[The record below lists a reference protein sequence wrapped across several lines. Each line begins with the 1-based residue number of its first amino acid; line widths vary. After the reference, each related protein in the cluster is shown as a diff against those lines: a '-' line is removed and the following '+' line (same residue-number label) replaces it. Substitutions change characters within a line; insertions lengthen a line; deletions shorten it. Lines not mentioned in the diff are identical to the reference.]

1 MSILGVNDVLGA
13 YQYANRT
20 QKAAASG
27 TSFTEQLQET
37 GKSGGVNFAELA
49 ATKAAGTVTGQS
61 FEEMM
66 KGKYPEMKIHQV
78 DASKIPSGRWCR
90 TDFPFEKFFDDNVDY
105 DEVVNWKPSGAAP
118 AMNSKEC
125 QARYQSTFG
134 KKSVLVPPA
143 LQEKMDNDPALAQKV
158 ANTVDAFIKQSQMP
172 PKAVSVLISLD
183 ENGEIANWTT
193 CTEGGFMG
201 PSEKE
206 LRMLAKRKR
215 EKEEKAAE
223 YERIAKENAIKRKL
237 REQQEDERYYKT
249 TSIAREAVSAAYEN
263 NIMGAT
269 GILQ

>member
-1 MSILGVNDVLGA
+1 MDFGLTGKVGGYYLAERYQKSVTGKSEGV
-13 YQYANRT
+13 
-20 QKAAASG
+20 
-27 TSFTEQLQET
+27 SFTE
-37 GKSGGVNFAELA
+37 LA
-49 ATKAAGTVTGQS
+49 AAKMARQESVSGMS

-66 KGKYPEMKIHQV
+66 KGKYPEMKIRQV
-78 DASKIPSGRWCR
+78 DASKIPSGIWCR

-158 ANTVDAFIKQSQMP
+158 ANTVDAFIQQSQMP
-172 PKAVSVLISLD
+172 PRAVSVLISLD

-206 LRMLAKRKR
+206 LRMLAERKR

-223 YERIAKENAIKRKL
+223 YERIAEENALKRKML
-237 REQQEDERYYKT
+237 AQETDRRYHQSK
-249 TSIAREAVSAAYEN
+249 AVSIAAYE
-263 NIMGAT
+263 AA
-269 GILQ
+269 GILK

>member
-78 DASKIPSGRWCR
+78 DASKIPSGIWCR

-105 DEVVNWKPSGAAP
+105 DEVVNWKSSGAAP

-158 ANTVDAFIKQSQMP
+158 ANTVDAFIQQSQMP
-172 PKAVSVLISLD
+172 PRAVSVLISLD

-206 LRMLAKRKR
+206 LRMLAERKR

-223 YERIAKENAIKRKL
+223 YERIAEENALKRKML
-237 REQQEDERYYKT
+237 AQETDRRYHQSK
-249 TSIAREAVSAAYEN
+249 AVSIAAYE
-263 NIMGAT
+263 AAS
-269 GILQ
+269 ILK